1 MQPSRSSLFCR
12 LPVFRFTSEANRA
25 RTALIVVAIGALTAC
40 QLDKIS
46 VQGTTPTLVVHAVL
60 NPSATSQIVLLER
73 SLTGQITVDSTANEL
88 NQIAGGIP
96 VSGAFVEIIDSAG
109 NSTVGAEEDVT
120 DATAAPGVYQVP
132 LQGGLLRLGSR
143 YELHIHTQDGEDATA
158 FTRVPV
164 PEVTST
170 GALTQTFN
178 RDNDTLAVAW
188 PRTPEARAYMVRV
201 ESPFGPFFIFTDSL
215 ALQLTGRLRN
225 PFASDLQRLFIPGF
239 RQDVIVAAVDSNY
252 YNYYRTNNDPFTGS
266 GIISSI
272 KGGIGLF
279 GSLVLLNTGTLTV
292 TANQVQPIE
301 GRFRVVVGT
310 APSVIS
316 QFTLYIESA
325 AARSDLPAAL
335 SGSYRET
342 AQPGTVGGLIGQML
356 GSTVKLALLGNQLAS
371 DTIGVFVGEL
381 RGDTLSGT
389 FTGVSG
395 TSIFIKQ

>member
-1 MQPSRSSLFCR
+1 M
-12 LPVFRFTSEANRA
+12 
-25 RTALIVVAIGALTAC
+25 VAAVAALTAC

-73 SLTGQITVDSTANEL
+73 SLAGQITVDSTANA
-88 NQIAGGIP
+88 NNPIADGIP
-96 VSGAFVEIIDSAG
+96 VSGAFVEISDSAG
-109 NSTVGAEEDVT
+109 NSTVGVEEAV
-120 DATAAPGVYQVP
+120 ATAGGPAGVYQVP

-143 YELHIHTQDGEDATA
+143 YKLHIHTQENEDATA
-158 FTRVPV
+158 FTRLPV

-178 RDNDTLAVAW
+178 RDSDTLALAW
-188 PRTPEARAYMVRV
+188 PKTPGSRAYMVRV
-201 ESPFGPFFIFTDSL
+201 ESPFGPFFVFTDSL
-215 ALQLTGRLRN
+215 ALRITGQLRN
-225 PFASDLQRLFIPGF
+225 PFATDLQRLFIPGF
-239 RQDVIVAAVDSNY
+239 RQDIVVAAVDSNY
-252 YNYYRTNNDPFTGS
+252 YNYYRTNNDPFTGA

-272 KGGIGLF
+272 NGGIGLF

-301 GRFRVVVGT
+301 GRFRVAVGT

-342 AQPGTVGGLIGQML
+342 SQPGTIGGLIGQMM

-371 DTIGVFVGEL
+371 DTIGVFSGQL
-381 RGDTLSGT
+381 HGDTLSGT
-389 FTGVSG
+389 FTGVNG
-395 TSIFIKQ
+395 TSVFVKQ